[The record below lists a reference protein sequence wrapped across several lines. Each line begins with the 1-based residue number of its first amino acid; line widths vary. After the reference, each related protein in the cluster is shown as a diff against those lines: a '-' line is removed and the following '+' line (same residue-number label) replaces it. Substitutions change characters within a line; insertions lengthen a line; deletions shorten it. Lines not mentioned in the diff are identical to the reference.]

1 MLSTCVITFAGPD
14 RPGLVESLAKTVAA
28 NGGNWLESRLAQM
41 AGHFAGVVQ
50 VQVPSDKA
58 APMKQAL
65 LALNGEHLTLHV
77 EDAHAAASDAPTA
90 VFSLSLIGQ
99 DRPGIIHEVSQA
111 LAQRKI
117 NVRELSSGVSSAPMS
132 GEPLFNATVLIEVLE
147 GHDVDELHG
156 TLGAIADGLAMDIT
170 FERSQI

>member
-50 VQVPSDKA
+50 VQVPGDKSTQL
-58 APMKQAL
+58 KQAL

-77 EDAHAAASDAPTA
+77 EDAQAPAASAPTA
-90 VFSLSLIGQ
+90 LFELNLICQ

-111 LAQRKI
+111 LAQRQI
-117 NVRELSSGVSSAPMS
+117 NVRELNSGISSAPMT
-132 GEPLFNATVLIEVLE
+132 GEPLFDATVIIEVRE
-147 GHDVDELHG
+147 GHNVDELHS
-156 TLGAIADGLAMDIT
+156 TLGAIADGLAMD
-170 FERSQI
+170 FSLERYKD